1 MYPVYP
7 LLAFMAAF
15 SLSTIID
22 IICGIVS
29 EMCGDDKEHLQL
41 MKKENDKVRTSNTVH
56 VGNSRIDEE
65 IISRNMKEENT
76 VPQIRTGKRTL
87 LAKKLLTGA
96 CMSVTFLL
104 CLSRTASNYVN
115 YGGEHEIHLAAYLV
129 IIAATL
135 ILYLIIKNASGLM
148 STAMRCHCLMFHCSL
163 TTFSSS
169 SILSSSFLS
178 SKLFPPFF
186 FFLFC
191 LLFFLS
197 FFLSFLTSDF

>member
-87 LAKKLLTGA
+87 LLKKLLTGA

-115 YGGEHEIHLAAYLV
+115 YGGEHEIHLAACLV

-135 ILYLIIKNASGLM
+135 ILHLIIKNASGLM
-148 STAMRCHCLMFHCSL
+148 STAMQCLCLRFHCSL

-169 SILSSSFLS
+169 SILSFSFLS
-178 SKLFPPFF
+178 SKNFTPFF

-191 LLFFLS
+191 LLFFLP
-197 FFLSFLTSDF
+197 FFYPS